1 MGSVAAER
9 YATALYEVACEV
21 HAEEKTLSEL
31 QEASACFKE
40 FPELLKIFSAPFIPR
55 SERLDTVKT
64 VFQDVLSQ
72 NVLNFMMLLTEK
84 GRVAEF
90 DMIAAAYADIY
101 NQAHNICAAEVVSA
115 IPLSGELM
123 DKLAAKLSQVTGKQV
138 VLTAKVDPAILGG
151 LVIDLGGER
160 MDSSVRTRIDTIAKS
175 LNQTIA

>member
-9 YATALYEVACEV
+9 YAAALYEVACEA
-21 HAEEKTLSEL
+21 HAEESTLGEL
-31 QEASACFKE
+31 REASACFQE
-40 FPELLKIFSAPFIPR
+40 FPELLRIFSAPFIPKT
-55 SERLDTVKT
+55 ERLDTVKA
-64 VFQDVLSQ
+64 VFTGMLCQ

-84 GRVAEF
+84 GRIAEF
-90 DMIAAAYADIY
+90 DMVVAAYAEIY
-101 NQAHNICAAEVVSA
+101 NQAHNICVAEVVSA